1 MGAARTRNPF
11 AEFMRARHGALVR
24 FAYLLTGDTQ
34 TAEDLSQIAFE
45 RLYARWRRFEGGSGA
60 ETYLRRT
67 ITNLVIDQGRQRGRE
82 AARVAATSTAELMS
96 PDPAP
101 SIDAKVD
108 VASALWLLPPR
119 QRAVLV
125 LRFYAGLS
133 LQETSMML
141 GISLSAVKT
150 HSQRGLAQ
158 LRATGYLT
166 TGSDHDGR

>member
-1 MGAARTRNPF
+1 
-11 AEFMRARHGALVR
+11 
-24 FAYLLTGDTQ
+24 
-34 TAEDLSQIAFE
+34 
-45 RLYARWRRFEGGSGA
+45 
-60 ETYLRRT
+60 
-67 ITNLVIDQGRQRGRE
+67 
-82 AARVAATSTAELMS
+82 MS

-125 LRFYAGLS
+125 LRFYTGLS
-133 LQETSMML
+133 LQETSTML

-150 HSQRGLAQ
+150 HSQRGLAR